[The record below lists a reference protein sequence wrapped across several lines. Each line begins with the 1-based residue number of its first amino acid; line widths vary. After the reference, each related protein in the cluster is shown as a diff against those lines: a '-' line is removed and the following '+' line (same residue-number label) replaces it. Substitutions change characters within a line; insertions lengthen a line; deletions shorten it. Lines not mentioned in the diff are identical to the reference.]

1 MSHETEDTHERGA
14 AGPERETPA
23 GSEGDATGSERDA
36 AGSVRGATK
45 RGVAGSECGVAGSE
59 CGVAGSERD
68 AAAAKRALL
77 GRVDG
82 PADLRGLS
90 EEELQTLA
98 QEVREHII
106 ETVGE
111 IGGHFGANLGTC
123 ELAVALHSLLGSP
136 RDKILWDVG
145 HQAYP
150 HKILTGRRDAL
161 HTIRQYGGLAPFC
174 SREESAH
181 DIIGAGHASTSVGY
195 AVGIKEGMRHM
206 RGAASWPAAGAAG
219 VGETP
224 ADVVGEAGE
233 GKVVAVIGDG
243 AMTGGV
249 AFEAIGQAGGLG
261 TPIVVVLNDNG
272 MSIAPNVGALSRY
285 FNRVRLNPK
294 LWHVREGVEG
304 GLARLPGGIG
314 SAFERLGPQLK
325 ESIKAFWA
333 PGLWWEELD
342 WAYMGVIDGHD
353 VRALRKAL
361 REALAAERPVVV
373 HIATVK
379 GKGFAP
385 AEDGGLEGMEKWH
398 AAKPKSIVDG
408 IPTRPSPARQPAAT
422 AASASGAA
430 VAAPAPAPQ
439 YTQVFGE
446 ALVKECE
453 RDSRVVG
460 ITAAMNSG
468 TGLNILQKALPERY
482 FDVGI
487 AEQQAIL
494 FAAGLS
500 LEGCKPVA
508 AIYSTFLQR
517 AYDQIVHDVCL
528 QRLNVV
534 FAMDR
539 AGLVGDDGPTH
550 HGAFD
555 VAYMRCLPNVV
566 LMAPRDEAML
576 VHMLRTALVFDG
588 PIALRYPRGE
598 GAGVAL
604 PGEPHA
610 IAIGTGEIL
619 REAGVGHPAARG
631 RRVALIGYGSGV
643 GKALEAAD
651 LLAEHELAVT
661 VADARFAKPIDAGL
675 MAQLAAEHDLLV
687 TVEEGVLAGGFGSAV
702 WETLSDAGVSAP
714 RIMRVG
720 LPDRYVTHGK
730 PALLHE
736 EIGFTGERIAER
748 VAAAILDRDSATVGA

>member
-1 MSHETEDTHERGA
+1 MTIIDGIN
-14 AGPERETPA
+14 GPE
-23 GSEGDATGSERDA
+23 
-36 AGSVRGATK
+36 
-45 RGVAGSECGVAGSE
+45 
-59 CGVAGSERD
+59 
-68 AAAAKRALL
+68 
-77 GRVDG
+77 
-82 PADLRGLS
+82 DLKALS
-90 EEELQTLA
+90 EEELTQLA

-106 ETVGE
+106 DTVGE

-123 ELAVALHSLLGSP
+123 ELAVALHSLLDSP
-136 RDKILWDVG
+136 YDKILWDVG

-150 HKILTGRRDAL
+150 HKILTGRREQL
-161 HTIRQYGGLAPFC
+161 QTIRQYGGLAPFC
-174 SREESAH
+174 SIAESEH
-181 DIIGAGHASTSVGY
+181 DIMGAGHASTSIGY
-195 AVGIKEGMRHM
+195 AVGIKEAMRHLDDE
-206 RGAASWPAAGAAG
+206 RSK
-219 VGETP
+219 
-224 ADVVGEAGE
+224 

-261 TPIVVVLNDNG
+261 TPMVVVLNDNG

-294 LWHVREGVEG
+294 LWHARSGVEG
-304 GLARLPGGIG
+304 GLTRLPGSIG

-333 PGLWWEELD
+333 PGLFWEELD

-353 VRALRKAL
+353 VRALREAL

-373 HIATVK
+373 HVATVK

-398 AAKPKSIVDG
+398 AAKPHSILNGV
-408 IPTRPSPARQPAAT
+408 PTSPPPLSPPAPSSAGAVTSAAT
-422 AASASGAA
+422 KTGFGTMTGA
-430 VAAPAPAPQ
+430 PQSKPAPQ

-446 ALVKECE
+446 ALVRECR
-453 RDSRVVG
+453 RDARVVG

-468 TGLNILQKALPERY
+468 TGLNILQEALPERY

-494 FAAGLS
+494 FAAGLA
-500 LEGCKPVA
+500 LQGAKPVA

-517 AYDQIVHDVCL
+517 AFDQIVHDVCL
-528 QRLNVV
+528 QKLNVV

-550 HGAFD
+550 HGVFD
-555 VAYMRCLPNVV
+555 IAYLRCLPNIV
-566 LMAPRDEAML
+566 LMAPRDEALLVDML
-576 VHMLRTALVFDG
+576 HTALSYDDG

-598 GAGVAL
+598 GTGVQL
-604 PGEPHA
+604 PAEPRT

-619 REAGVGHPAARG
+619 IAPHPPGASAPVGA
-631 RRVALIGYGSGV
+631 RVALIGYGSGV
-643 GKALEAAD
+643 GKAIEAAD
-651 LLAEHELAVT
+651 LLADDEIAVT
-661 VADARFAKPIDAGL
+661 VVDARFAKPIDAGL

-687 TVEEGVLAGGFGSAV
+687 TVEEGVLAGGFGSAI
-702 WETLSDAGVSAP
+702 WETLNEAGTAP
-714 RIMRVG
+714 SRILRVG

-730 PALLHE
+730 PALLHKE
-736 EIGFTGERIAER
+736 VGFTGERIAER
-748 VAAAILDRDSATVGA
+748 IRAAISDRRSAAVRA

>member
-1 MSHETEDTHERGA
+1 MTKLDEIN
-14 AGPERETPA
+14 GPE
-23 GSEGDATGSERDA
+23 
-36 AGSVRGATK
+36 
-45 RGVAGSECGVAGSE
+45 
-59 CGVAGSERD
+59 
-68 AAAAKRALL
+68 
-77 GRVDG
+77 
-82 PADLRGLS
+82 DLKGLS
-90 EEELQTLA
+90 EQELSQLA

-106 ETVGE
+106 DTVGE

-123 ELAVALHSLLGSP
+123 ELAVALHSLLESP
-136 RDKILWDVG
+136 KDKILWDVG

-150 HKILTGRRDAL
+150 HKVLTGRREQL
-161 HTIRQYGGLAPFC
+161 STIRQYGGLAPFC
-174 SREESAH
+174 SIPESEH
-181 DIIGAGHASTSVGY
+181 DIMGAGHASTSIGY
-195 AVGIKEGMRHM
+195 AVGIKEGMRQ
-206 RGAASWPAAGAAG
+206 AA
-219 VGETP
+219 T
-224 ADVVGEAGE
+224 DQD

-272 MSIAPNVGALSRY
+272 MSIAPNVGSLSRY

-294 LWHVREGVEG
+294 LWHARSDIEG
-304 GLARLPGGIG
+304 GLTKLPIGIG
-314 SAFERLGPQLK
+314 AAFERLGPHLK

-342 WAYMGVIDGHD
+342 WAYMGVVDGHD
-353 VRALRKAL
+353 VKALRAAL

-379 GKGFAP
+379 GKGFGP
-385 AEDGGLEGMEKWH
+385 AEEGGLEGMERWH
-398 AAKPKSIVDG
+398 AAKPKSILNG
-408 IPTRPSPARQPAAT
+408 SPTRPAPIK
-422 AASASGAA
+422 ASDT
-430 VAAPAPAPQ
+430 PPPKPPPQ

-446 ALVKECE
+446 ALVRECE
-453 RDSRVVG
+453 RDPRVVG

-468 TGLNILQKALPERY
+468 TGLNILQKAMPERY

-494 FAAGLS
+494 FASGLA
-500 LEGCKPVA
+500 LEGIKPVA

-528 QRLNVV
+528 QNLNVV
-534 FAMDR
+534 FALDR

-550 HGAFD
+550 HGVFD
-555 VAYMRCLPNVV
+555 IAYMRCLPNIV
-566 LMAPRDEAML
+566 LMAPRDEAL
-576 VHMLRTALVFDG
+576 LTRMLRTSLEHDG
-588 PIALRYPRGE
+588 PVALRYPRGE
-598 GAGVAL
+598 GVGVEL
-604 PGEPHA
+604 PEDPEP
-610 IAIGTGEIL
+610 IRIGTGEIL
-619 REAGVGHPAARG
+619 LESNLEDAGTG

-643 GKALEAAD
+643 GKALEAA
-651 LLAEHELAVT
+651 EIMRERGIAVT

-702 WETLSDAGVSAP
+702 WETLNETGMPIP

-720 LPDRYVTHGK
+720 LPDRFVTHGK

-736 EIGFTGERIAER
+736 EIGFTGARIAER
-748 VAAAILDRDSATVGA
+748 IVTAISPEQAGTRRSIIGA

>member
-1 MSHETEDTHERGA
+1 MSRKRKEDSEKQLRLLDSIE
-14 AGPERETPA
+14 GPE
-23 GSEGDATGSERDA
+23 
-36 AGSVRGATK
+36 
-45 RGVAGSECGVAGSE
+45 
-59 CGVAGSERD
+59 
-68 AAAAKRALL
+68 
-77 GRVDG
+77 
-82 PADLRGLS
+82 DLRGLS
-90 EEELQTLA
+90 EEQLTTLA
-98 QEVREHII
+98 QEVRTHII
-106 ETVGE
+106 DTVGE

-123 ELAVALHSLLGSP
+123 ELAVALHSVLESP
-136 RDKILWDVG
+136 KDKILWDVG

-150 HKILTGRRDAL
+150 HKILTGRRDGL
-161 HTIRQYGGLAPFC
+161 ETIRQYGGVAPFC
-174 SREESAH
+174 SREESEH
-181 DIIGAGHASTSVGY
+181 DIMGAGHASTSIGY
-195 AVGIKEGMRHM
+195 AVGLKEGMRTL
-206 RGAASWPAAGAAG
+206 G
-219 VGETP
+219 
-224 ADVVGEAGE
+224 GEAD

-261 TPIVVVLNDNG
+261 TPMVVVLNDNG

-294 LWHVREGVEG
+294 LWHARAGVEG

-353 VRALRKAL
+353 VRALREAL
-361 REALAAERPVVV
+361 REAIAAERPVVV

-379 GKGFAP
+379 GKGFSP
-385 AEDGGLEGMEKWH
+385 AEDGGLEGMEEWH
-398 AAKPKSIVDG
+398 AAKPNSIVNG
-408 IPTRPSPARQPAAT
+408 APAVPAAVRPGRVT
-422 AASASGAA
+422 AKASKQ
-430 VAAPAPAPQ
+430 PAPQ
-439 YTQVFGE
+439 YTKVFGE
-446 ALVKECE
+446 ALVRECE
-453 RDSRVVG
+453 RDKRVVG

-468 TGLNILQKALPERY
+468 TGLSILQKAMPERY

-494 FAAGLS
+494 FASGLA
-500 LEGCKPVA
+500 LEGVKPVA

-528 QRLNVV
+528 QKLNVV

-555 VAYMRCLPNVV
+555 IAYLRCLPNIV

-576 VHMLRTALVFDG
+576 VNMLRTALVFDG

-598 GAGVAL
+598 GTGVPL
-604 PGEPHA
+604 PAEPHA

-619 REAGVGHPAARG
+619 REGGAGEAAG
-631 RRVALIGYGSGV
+631 KRVALIGYGSGV
-643 GKALEAAD
+643 GKALAAAD
-651 LLAEHELAVT
+651 ELSGQDLSVT
-661 VADARFAKPIDAGL
+661 VVDARFAKPIDAGL

-702 WETLSDAGVSAP
+702 WETLSETGARPP
-714 RIMRVG
+714 RILRVG

-730 PALLHE
+730 PALLHR
-736 EIGFTGERIAER
+736 EIGFTPERIAER
-748 VAAAILDRDSATVGA
+748 VAAAISDRQSATVEA